1 MASVR
6 KTCRRRV
13 RGRAIPKIAQIE
25 TPSKTGARV
34 GLKSPRELRAAA
46 ATDTIDYAPVDTPLP
61 ASAACAT
68 DPAVTA
74 AVPNAIWRNIVIA
87 ASYLDVT

>member
-1 MASVR
+1 MQTASTR
-6 KTCRRRV
+6 PCDSENRTDRNPIEDRR
-13 RGRAIPKIAQIE
+13 
-25 TPSKTGARV
+25 TS